1 MDMEMLLTA
10 AVEKNASD
18 IYIIAGL
25 AASLRKNKNIEHEFD
40 RLLPEDTHRLLTQL
54 YAMAQ
59 NRSMEQLL
67 ATGDDD
73 FSFSVPGL
81 SRFRVSAFK
90 QRGSLAAVIRVIR
103 FSLPDSR
110 QLHIPEA
117 VMELAGIR
125 QGMVLVTGTA
135 GSGKSTTLACL
146 VDRINHD
153 RQSHI
158 ITLEDPIEYL
168 HRHDQSIVTQREIGS
183 DTQSYVK
190 ALRAALRQSPDII
203 LLGEMRDYETIE
215 VAMTAAET
223 GHLLFSTL
231 HTLGA
236 ANTIERIIDVFPANQ
251 QRQIAVQLA
260 MVLRAVVSQ
269 QLVPALDG
277 SLVPAFEVMMVNPAI
292 RTMIRDSKVH
302 QIDGILATS
311 ARGEMFSMDM
321 SLMQL
326 FQKGI
331 ISRETAL
338 NYAAN
343 PEQMAKKL

>member
-1 MDMEMLLTA
+1 MNMETLLTA
-10 AVEKNASD
+10 AVEKDASD

-321 SLMQL
+321 SLTQL

>member
-1 MDMEMLLTA
+1 MNMETLLTA
-10 AVEKNASD
+10 AVEKDASD

-343 PEQMAKKL
+343 PEQMEKKL

>member
-1 MDMEMLLTA
+1 MNMETLLAA
-10 AVEKNASD
+10 AVEKDASD

>member
-1 MDMEMLLTA
+1 MNMETLLTA
-10 AVEKNASD
+10 AVEKDASD

-146 VDRINHD
+146 IDRINHD

-321 SLMQL
+321 NLMQL

>member
-1 MDMEMLLTA
+1 MNMETLLAA
-10 AVEKNASD
+10 AVEKDASD

-190 ALRAALRQSPDII
+190 ALRAALRQSPEII

-292 RTMIRDSKVH
+292 RTMIRDNKVH

-311 ARGEMFSMDM
+311 ARDEMFSMDM

>member
-1 MDMEMLLTA
+1 MNMETLLTA
-10 AVEKNASD
+10 AVEKDASD

-302 QIDGILATS
+302 QIDGILASS

>member
-260 MVLRAVVSQ
+260 MALRAVVSQ

-292 RTMIRDSKVH
+292 RTMIRDNKVH
-302 QIDGILATS
+302 QIDGILASS
-311 ARGEMFSMDM
+311 ARDEMFSMDM
-321 SLMQL
+321 SLIQL

>member
-1 MDMEMLLTA
+1 MNMETLLAA
-10 AVEKNASD
+10 AVEKDASD

-203 LLGEMRDYETIE
+203 LLG
-215 VAMTAAET
+215 
-223 GHLLFSTL
+223 
-231 HTLGA
+231 
-236 ANTIERIIDVFPANQ
+236 
-251 QRQIAVQLA
+251 
-260 MVLRAVVSQ
+260 
-269 QLVPALDG
+269 
-277 SLVPAFEVMMVNPAI
+277 
-292 RTMIRDSKVH
+292 
-302 QIDGILATS
+302 
-311 ARGEMFSMDM
+311 
-321 SLMQL
+321 
-326 FQKGI
+326 
-331 ISRETAL
+331 
-338 NYAAN
+338 
-343 PEQMAKKL
+343 

>member
-1 MDMEMLLTA
+1 MNMETLLTA
-10 AVEKNASD
+10 AVEKDASD

-67 ATGDDD
+67 TTGDDD

-103 FSLPDSR
+103 FSLPDSE

-146 VDRINHD
+146 IDRINHD

-302 QIDGILATS
+302 QIDGILASS

-321 SLMQL
+321 SLTQL

>member
-1 MDMEMLLTA
+1 MNMETLLTA
-10 AVEKNASD
+10 AVEKDASD

-146 VDRINHD
+146 IDRINHD

-302 QIDGILATS
+302 QIDGILASS

>member
-1 MDMEMLLTA
+1 MNMETLLTA

>member
-1 MDMEMLLTA
+1 MNMETLLTA
-10 AVEKNASD
+10 AVEKDASD

-146 VDRINHD
+146 IDRINHD

>member
-1 MDMEMLLTA
+1 MNMETLLTA
-10 AVEKNASD
+10 AVEKDASD

-260 MVLRAVVSQ
+260 MALRAVVSQ

-292 RTMIRDSKVH
+292 RTMIRDNKVH

-311 ARGEMFSMDM
+311 ARDEMFSMDM
-321 SLMQL
+321 SLIQL

>member
-1 MDMEMLLTA
+1 MNMETLLTA
-10 AVEKNASD
+10 AVEKDASD

-103 FSLPDSR
+103 FSLPYSR

-203 LLGEMRDYETIE
+203 LLGEMRDYETIV

-292 RTMIRDSKVH
+292 RTMIRDNKVH

>member
-1 MDMEMLLTA
+1 MNMETLLTA
-10 AVEKNASD
+10 AVEKDASD

-203 LLGEMRDYETIE
+203 LLGKMRDYETIE